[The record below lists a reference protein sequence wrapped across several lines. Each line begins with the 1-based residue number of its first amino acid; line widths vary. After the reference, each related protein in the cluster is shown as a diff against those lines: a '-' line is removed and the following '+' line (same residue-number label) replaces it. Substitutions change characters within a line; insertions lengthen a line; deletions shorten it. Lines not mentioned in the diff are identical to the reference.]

1 MERHAPA
8 SAADLVVHK
17 KKVAEV
23 RAWLQAQWQP
33 GRPRGA
39 SRLLLVSGA
48 TSIWREQNLFVG
60 KLAFCLPC
68 WCSCHKALKSH
79 MHLLPPIGPMK
90 QQCVRRML
98 ARIVQTLQ
106 LCPGLI

>member
-1 MERHAPA
+1 MEKHAPA

-33 GRPRGA
+33 GRSA

-48 TSIWREQNLFVG
+48 VSIWREQIPFVREC
-60 KLAFCLPC
+60 A
-68 WCSCHKALKSH
+68 
-79 MHLLPPIGPMK
+79 
-90 QQCVRRML
+90 
-98 ARIVQTLQ
+98 
-106 LCPGLI
+106 

>member
-8 SAADLVVHK
+8 NAADLVVHK

-33 GRPRGA
+33 MRPRSA

-48 TSIWREQNLFVG
+48 ASIWRKQIALLFVG
-60 KLAFCLPC
+60 ECA
-68 WCSCHKALKSH
+68 CSS
-79 MHLLPPIGPMK
+79 PS
-90 QQCVRRML
+90 
-98 ARIVQTLQ
+98 
-106 LCPGLI
+106 